1 MSAPPVALLTYSVK
15 PRGGVVHTLHLAE
28 ALRDAGY
35 PVRVVALGDPA
46 AGFFRPVRAPFTIV
60 PAPPHLPTL
69 EERVFASVDALAEGL
84 AGLAGDYP
92 ILHAQDCISA
102 RAACRVRD
110 ACLARDAGRVPGAGA
125 GRVPGAGAGRDASGG
140 PAPLVVRTVHHVD
153 DFTTQALIDCQS
165 LAISEPDKVLVVSDQ
180 WRRILHADYG
190 VGATVVRNGVDF
202 RRFRSAD
209 RRLAAALR
217 ERVGA
222 AGRPLILTVGGIEP
236 RKGSDTLVRAI
247 ALLLDGGR
255 NPVLAVVGGH
265 SFQDYRA
272 YRDRVFSLLPGL
284 GLAPGRDIAL
294 LGTVPDAELPSWF
307 AAADVFAFPSAK
319 EGWGLAVLEA
329 MSAALPVVASDL
341 PVFREYL
348 TSGRDALLVPV
359 GDPAAL
365 AGGLASVLGDLRL
378 AQRLRAAGLAVAA
391 RFTWEAAAAEHEA
404 IYAALGRPAGL
415 AHR

>member
-1 MSAPPVALLTYSVK
+1 
-15 PRGGVVHTLHLAE
+15 
-28 ALRDAGY
+28 
-35 PVRVVALGDPA
+35 
-46 AGFFRPVRAPFTIV
+46 
-60 PAPPHLPTL
+60 
-69 EERVFASVDALAEGL
+69 
-84 AGLAGDYP
+84 
-92 ILHAQDCISA
+92 
-102 RAACRVRD
+102 
-110 ACLARDAGRVPGAGA
+110 
-125 GRVPGAGAGRDASGG
+125 
-140 PAPLVVRTVHHVD
+140 
-153 DFTTQALIDCQS
+153 
-165 LAISEPDKVLVVSDQ
+165 
-180 WRRILHADYG
+180 
-190 VGATVVRNGVDF
+190 
-202 RRFRSAD
+202 
-209 RRLAAALR
+209 
-217 ERVGA
+217 
-222 AGRPLILTVGGIEP
+222 VGGIEP

-247 ALLLDGGR
+247 ALLRDGGR

-365 AGGLASVLGDLRL
+365 ADALASVLGDPRL

-391 RFTWEAAAAEHEA
+391 WFTWEATAAEHEA